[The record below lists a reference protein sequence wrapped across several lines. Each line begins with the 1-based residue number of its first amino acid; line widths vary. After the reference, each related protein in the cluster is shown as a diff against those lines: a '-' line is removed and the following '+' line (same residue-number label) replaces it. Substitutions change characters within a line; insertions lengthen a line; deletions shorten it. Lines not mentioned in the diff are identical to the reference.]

1 MKKIKYALLLVA
13 AALALSGCNT
23 DANEGIFE
31 SMMNST
37 PNASYTIRGLYGIV
51 DDKFLI
57 ETYEKDSASG
67 IELLDKSGNRT
78 CIYDAPAEVVLVD
91 ESGILI
97 AARKSG
103 ETDASYLLLSK
114 NGGDAYSA
122 KKIDGVKYGNTGLSF
137 EASYFDFDSVNNK
150 NIYTLLFSSVDNPQK
165 KYVVKGEK
173 LEYDSISGTYA
184 VSDAKKFEL
193 PSAGGDDRL
202 CIIGD
207 GFFYIKDS
215 EGYKLYNLD
224 NPESPSYPTDGTGN
238 SEPVAVVGKYLFLA
252 DGSILADKDNGY
264 AKVENV
270 SHSLTNPVSSQ
281 HAPVA
286 TNSDSSKVVGF
297 SNAKPF
303 LFDETSLTQ
312 YAQIGSDVRIVAVY
326 LDGET
331 VYAFTASSGVMKA
344 SIGSL
349 GNFDELR

>member
-91 ESGILI
+91 ESDILI

-114 NGGDAYSA
+114 NGGDTYSA
-122 KKIDGVKYGNTGLSF
+122 KEIDGVKYNEISLSF
-137 EASYFDFDSVNNK
+137 EATYFESTK
-150 NIYTLLFSSVDNPQK
+150 NSYTLLFSAAGESQT
-165 KYVVKGEK
+165 KYVVKGENV
-173 LEYDSISGTYA
+173 EYDSISGTYA

-202 CIIGD
+202 CIVGD
-207 GFFYIKDS
+207 GFFYIKNSD
-215 EGYKLYNLD
+215 GYKLYELISGNQV
-224 NPESPSYPTDGTGN
+224 YPTDGTAE

-252 DGSILADKDNGY
+252 DGSILVKGNEGY

-286 TNSDSSKVVGF
+286 TNSDYSKVVGF

-303 LFDETSLTQ
+303 LFDGTTLTQ

-331 VYAFTASSGVMKA
+331 VYAFTASSGVMKT

-349 GNFDELR
+349 GNFDEL

>member
-91 ESGILI
+91 ESDILI

-114 NGGDAYSA
+114 NGGDTYSA
-122 KKIDGVKYGNTGLSF
+122 KEIDGVKCNGISLSF

-150 NIYTLLFSSVDNPQK
+150 NIYTLLFSSADNPQE
-165 KYVVKGEK
+165 KYVVEGENVT
-173 LEYDSISGTYA
+173 YDGNSGYSIT
-184 VSDAKKFEL
+184 DPQEHDL

-202 CIIGD
+202 CIVGD
-207 GFFYIKDS
+207 GFFYIKNSD
-215 EGYKLYNLD
+215 GYKLYELISGNQV
-224 NPESPSYPTDGTGN
+224 YPTDGTAGK

-252 DGSILADKDNGY
+252 DGSILDNDKGY

-286 TNSDSSKVVGF
+286 TNSDYSKVVGF

-303 LFDETSLTQ
+303 LFDGTTLTQ

-331 VYAFTASSGVMKA
+331 VYAFTASSGVMKT

-349 GNFDELR
+349 GNFDEL

>member
-91 ESGILI
+91 ESDILI

-114 NGGDAYSA
+114 NGGDTYSA
-122 KKIDGVKYGNTGLSF
+122 KEIDGVKYGNIGLSF

-150 NIYTLLFSSVDNPQK
+150 NIYTLLFSSADNPQK
-165 KYVVKGEK
+165 KYVVKGENVT
-173 LEYDSISGTYA
+173 YDGVSNTYA
-184 VSDAKKFEL
+184 VNSSPKEFDL

-202 CIIGD
+202 CIVGD

-215 EGYKLYNLD
+215 EGYKLFELISGNQV
-224 NPESPSYPTDGTGN
+224 YPTDGTAGK

-252 DGSILADKDNGY
+252 DGSILDKDKGY

-286 TNSDSSKVVGF
+286 TNSDYSKVVGF

-303 LFDETSLTQ
+303 LFDGTTLTQ

-331 VYAFTASSGVMKA
+331 VYAFTASSGVMKT

-349 GNFDELR
+349 GNFDEL